1 MTSEL
6 TLNYVTTSRT
16 QNVYMNSFE
25 GGGSSSLRS
34 CCCARV

>member
-25 GGGSSSLRS
+25 GGFLQPLR
-34 CCCARV
+34 